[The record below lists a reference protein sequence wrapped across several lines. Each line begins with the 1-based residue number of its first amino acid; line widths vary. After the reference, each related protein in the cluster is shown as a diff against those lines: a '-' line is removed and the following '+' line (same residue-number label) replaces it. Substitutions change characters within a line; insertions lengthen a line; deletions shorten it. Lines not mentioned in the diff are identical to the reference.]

1 VLLLILILAAGFAAL
16 IGLGWFLG
24 FHRTLR
30 ERFPDEP
37 TVALMLRTGDTL
49 LGLIEQAALFGLIAF
64 LVLVTS
70 IWFSGDQPIPMLA
83 LYAIIAVGGVVGLVK
98 HGKGPDKWT
107 FVTFIGIAIV
117 FGGGAAWVASTGKP
131 FEGADYD
138 VRYACFL
145 LAMVGGAF
153 AAHHRRLLSMD
164 FVSHFLPNGVRPWI
178 RLLTTGFAVV
188 IAGVFVKYGLRI
200 YESQTAERHTRGAQE
215 HWMPEAGANA
225 AMLIGAALLFIH
237 LVVQIAIDIDYL
249 VHRKH
254 PPEPQMGAA

>member
-1 VLLLILILAAGFAAL
+1 VLVSILILAVGFAAL
-16 IGLGWFLG
+16 VGLGVLLG

-37 TVALMLRTGDTL
+37 QVALLVRTGDTV
-49 LGLIEQAALFGLIAF
+49 LGLLEQVVLFALIVF

-70 IWFSGDQPIPMLA
+70 MWFSGDQPTAMRIFYA
-83 LYAIIAVGGVVGLVK
+83 LIAIGSVVGIVRDRANLW
-98 HGKGPDKWT
+98 GY
-107 FVTFIGIAIV
+107 VTLLGVAIV
-117 FGGGAAWVASTGKP
+117 FGGGAFWVAGTGKP

-164 FVSHFLPNGVRPWI
+164 FVSHFLPGGVKPWT
-178 RLLTTGFAVV
+178 RLLSTSFATV
-188 IAGVFVKYGLRI
+188 IAGVFVKYGYRI
-200 YESQTAERHTRGAQE
+200 YVSQTAERHTRGAQQ
-215 HWMPEAGANA
+215 HWMPESTANA
-225 AMLIGAALLFIH
+225 AMLIGATLLFIH
-237 LVVQIAIDIDYL
+237 LFVQIVIDVDYL
-249 VHRKH
+249 VRRKH